1 MMHFSKKLQEL
12 SSMRLRGSDSRK
24 CASLALGGLELLPD
38 LSGALYVPDY
48 RSLLVADLHFEK
60 GSSFLRRGLY
70 IPPFDTRSTLAVL
83 AAAIARI
90 RPERLIA
97 LGDSFHDGSA
107 GDRIDAADL
116 ARIRSLSDCLD
127 VIWISGNHDQKLP
140 EGLGGRIAAEVS
152 LGPLTLRHLPEPVLS
167 GTIEIAGH
175 FHPVA
180 SIVRRGRR
188 LTSRSFVADRAR
200 LIMPAFGAYTGGLDV
215 RAPEISSLFAEQ
227 AFTAW
232 MIGRSAIYSFPS
244 AALK

>member
-1 MMHFSKKLQEL
+1 MHSSKKRQEL
-12 SSMRLRGSDSRK
+12 SSTRRAGSGNGQ
-24 CASLALGGLELLPD
+24 CAALALGGLELLPD

-48 RSLLVADLHFEK
+48 RTLLVADLHFEK
-60 GSSFLRRGLY
+60 GSSFLRRGLH

-83 AAAIARI
+83 EAAIARLQ
-90 RPERLIA
+90 PERFIA

-107 GDRIDAADL
+107 GERIDAVDL
-116 ARIRSLSDCLD
+116 QRIRSLSDSLD
-127 VIWISGNHDQKLP
+127 VVWIIGNHDPRLP
-140 EGLGGRIAAEVS
+140 EGLGGRTASEVS
-152 LGPLTLRHLPEPVLS
+152 LGPLTLRHLPRPALA
-167 GTIEIAGH
+167 GTLEIAGH

-188 LTSRSFVADRAR
+188 LTSRSFVADRTR

-232 MIGRSAIYSFPS
+232 MIGRSAIYSFSSS
-244 AALK
+244 ALR

>member
-1 MMHFSKKLQEL
+1 MRSSKKLQEL
-12 SSMRLRGSDSRK
+12 SSTRPAGSGNRR
-24 CASLALGGLELLPD
+24 CASLALGGLELIPD

-48 RSLLVADLHFEK
+48 RTLLVADLHFEK
-60 GSSFLRRGLY
+60 GSSFLHRGLY

-83 AAAIARI
+83 EAAIARL

-107 GDRIDAADL
+107 GERIDAADL

-127 VIWISGNHDQKLP
+127 VIWIAGNHDQRLP
-140 EGLGGRIAAEVS
+140 EGLGGRAAAEVS
-152 LGPLTLRHLPEPVLS
+152 LGPLSLRHLPQPMLA
-167 GTIEIAGH
+167 GTFEIAGH

-215 RAPEISSLFAEQ
+215 RAPEISSLFSEHT
-227 AFTAW
+227 FTAW
-232 MIGRSAIYSFPS
+232 MIGRSAIYSFS
-244 AALK
+244 SSVLG

>member
-1 MMHFSKKLQEL
+1 MPFSRKLQEL
-12 SSMRLRGSDSRK
+12 SWTRRRGSDVGH

-60 GSSFLRRGLY
+60 GSSFLRRGLF

-83 AAAIARI
+83 EAAIARL

-97 LGDSFHDGSA
+97 LGDSFHDCSA

-116 ARIRSLSDCLD
+116 TRIRSLSDRLD
-127 VIWISGNHDQKLP
+127 VIWISGNHDRKLP
-140 EGLGGRIAAEVS
+140 DGLGGRTAAEVS
-152 LGPLTLRHLPEPVLS
+152 LGPLILRHLPEPVLS
-167 GTIEIAGH
+167 GTFAIAGH

-188 LTSRSFVADRAR
+188 LTSRSFVADRSR
-200 LIMPAFGAYTGGLDV
+200 LIMPAFGAYTGGMDV
-215 RAPEISSLFAEQ
+215 RAPEISSLFSQQ

-232 MIGRSAIYSFPS
+232 MIGRSAIYSFS
-244 AALK
+244 SDVLK

>member
-1 MMHFSKKLQEL
+1 MPFSRKLQEL
-12 SSMRLRGSDSRK
+12 SWTRRRGSDVGH

-60 GSSFLRRGLY
+60 GSSFLRRGLF

-83 AAAIARI
+83 EAAIARL

-97 LGDSFHDGSA
+97 LGDSFHDCSA

-116 ARIRSLSDCLD
+116 TRIRSLSDRLD
-127 VIWISGNHDQKLP
+127 VIWISGNHDRKLP
-140 EGLGGRIAAEVS
+140 DGLGGRTAAEVS
-152 LGPLTLRHLPEPVLS
+152 LGPLILRHLPEPVLS
-167 GTIEIAGH
+167 GTFEIAGH

-188 LTSRSFVADRAR
+188 LTSRSFVADRSR
-200 LIMPAFGAYTGGLDV
+200 LIMPAFGAYTGGMDV
-215 RAPEISSLFAEQ
+215 RAPEISSLFSQQ

-232 MIGRSAIYSFPS
+232 MIGRSAIYSFS
-244 AALK
+244 SDVLK